1 MLMRFLRQL
10 KAYLKY
16 SDDDGHAFQT
26 ALIKVAIGIEKKT
39 PQKPNILP
47 KIKTARMIIT
57 GWSLTVSENIRGT
70 RRFPSNA

>member
-57 GWSLTVSENIRGT
+57 G
-70 RRFPSNA
+70 